1 MGSVKTRRHLSFKKG
16 GVFLESKKRR
26 PATTP
31 EGRQNQLISLAID
44 LAEEKLRDGT
54 ASSQVIVH
62 FLNLATQQAKLE
74 TEKLALENKLVKAKT
89 EALESEKDKVELYE
103 QAIRAMKMYNGEATD
118 E

>member
-1 MGSVKTRRHLSFKKG
+1 MDRKKSATIIFEKKG
-16 GVFLESKKRR
+16 GVFLERKRR
-26 PATTP
+26 QPAITP
-31 EGRQNQLISLAID
+31 EGRQNQLVALATD

-62 FLNLATQQAKLE
+62 FLKLATQQAKLE

-89 EALESEKDKVELYE
+89 EAIESEKDKGELYE
-103 QAIRAMKMYNGEATD
+103 KAINAMKLYNGESPD